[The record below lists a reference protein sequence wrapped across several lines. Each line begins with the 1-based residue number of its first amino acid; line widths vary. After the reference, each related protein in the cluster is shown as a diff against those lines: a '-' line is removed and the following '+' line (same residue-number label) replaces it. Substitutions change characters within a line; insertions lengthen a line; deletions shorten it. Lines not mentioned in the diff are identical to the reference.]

1 MLYLGPL
8 PVPLYFDQC
17 KWRRKV
23 MALKNKDKN
32 PSDLSVVEKAIS
44 TLWSVLFLQ
53 LDKMEK

>member
-1 MLYLGPL
+1 
-8 PVPLYFDQC
+8 
-17 KWRRKV
+17 

-44 TLWSVLFLQ
+44 TLWSVLFVQ